1 MLTTTAVNTAKRNV
15 SISLQQIPAG
25 KVSLAPQTRHLL
37 AIHVGKP
44 VRAACRLAGGPLQR
58 RLQMPGDIDV
68 VPAGCTGEWEDEAPC
83 SVLTI
88 SLSQDLVAVT
98 AARMGI
104 DLPEHGIR
112 PQLQLRDKSIEHLA
126 WALQAQHYTA
136 TAATAAA
143 SIYLESL
150 GTALAAHLLGS
161 SVPEPAI
168 DAAAQAGKLRQL
180 PAPGLQRV
188 LAHIETNLDADLSL
202 AELAAIAGLSVSHFK
217 TRFKAATGIAAHRY
231 VMRRRVEFAAELIQG
246 GQPLSQVALQ
256 AGFTHQSHM
265 ARCMQ
270 QLLGL
275 APGELQ
281 RRISVK

>member
-1 MLTTTAVNTAKRNV
+1 MLTTTAANSAKRNV
-15 SISLQQIPAG
+15 GISLQHMPAC

-83 SVLTI
+83 SILTI
-88 SLSQDLVAVT
+88 SLSQDLVAAT
-98 AARMGI
+98 AARMDI
-104 DLPEHGIR
+104 DLSVRGIR

-126 WALQAQHYTA
+126 WALQAQHRTA
-136 TAATAAA
+136 TAAAA
-143 SIYLESL
+143 IYLESL

-161 SVPEPAI
+161 SVPERV
-168 DAAAQAGKLRQL
+168 DNAAAQAGKLRQL

-188 LAHIETNLDADLSL
+188 LVHIENNLDTDLSL

-217 TRFKAATGIAAHRY
+217 MRFKTATGIAAHRY

-265 ARCMQ
+265 ARSMR